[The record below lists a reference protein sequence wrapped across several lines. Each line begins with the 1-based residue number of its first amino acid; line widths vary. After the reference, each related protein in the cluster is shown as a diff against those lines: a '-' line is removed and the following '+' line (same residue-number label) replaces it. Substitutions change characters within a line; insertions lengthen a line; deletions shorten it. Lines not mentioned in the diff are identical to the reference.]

1 MSKPI
6 SNSKFR
12 SIIKSMPAEKQ
23 RESLER
29 SLRTLPIFIQ
39 EEIDNPHPA
48 GSSPKV
54 IKHLKS
60 RLKCAQN
67 LWMEFL
73 IENHA

>member
-1 MSKPI
+1 MSKPV

-12 SIIKSMPAEKQ
+12 SIIRSMPADKQ
-23 RESLER
+23 RETLER
-29 SLRTLPIFIQ
+29 ELRILPIFIQ

-60 RLKCAQN
+60 RLKCAES
-67 LWMEFL
+67 LFMEL
-73 IENHA
+73 CYA

>member
-39 EEIDNPHPA
+39 EEIDNPH
-48 GSSPKV
+48 
-54 IKHLKS
+54 HH
-60 RLKCAQN
+60 N
-67 LWMEFL
+67 LSIF
-73 IENHA
+73 